1 MGILKMFCLICF
13 DIVDDRDRY
22 RVVKALKSHGLRVQ
36 KSVFECSDLTE
47 ERFLKLK
54 NRIEDLVD
62 NSEDSVRYYFLCR
75 SCLPK
80 VEYSGNGEPPVAE
93 KFRVV

>member
-1 MGILKMFCLICF
+1 MFCLICF

-54 NRIEDLVD
+54 NQIEDLIDSGV
-62 NSEDSVRYYFLCR
+62 DSVRYYFFCR
-75 SCLPK
+75 SCIQK
-80 VEYSGNGEPPVAE
+80 VEYSGFGEPPRVE